1 MDQTLE
7 VTDAVIRKR
16 HQSIAGRVP
25 VSAQIRRKF
34 TGAICRE
41 IQKLKS
47 QDNRQRERE
56 RDFTRKKFNP
66 IGLFLGNDDKD
77 TECI

>member
-47 QDNRQRERE
+47 QDNRQRERG
-56 RDFTRKKFNP
+56 RFYQKKFNP